1 MRTDCLLLQKYWESE
16 RGARMLCTYSKNL
29 TSYQRDYALTNNEIR
44 MLKLKYL
51 STRETCP
58 AISSSSQVCKKYD

>member
-1 MRTDCLLLQKYWESE
+1 MENKNKLSEHFFRNLKTEKKKQRISSYYRPLQIYLLHISE
-16 RGARMLCTYSKNL
+16 
-29 TSYQRDYALTNNEIR
+29 
-44 MLKLKYL
+44 YL